1 MLQLVVSLS
10 LHGSADAMRGSV
22 SLRIQSVLWFW
33 YWYLSS
39 CLPLLARSFIT
50 IAQQI
55 ASHVAIVSIEL
66 VSE

>member
-10 LHGSADAMRGSV
+10 RHGSADAMRGSV

-39 CLPLLARSFIT
+39 CLPLLARSFTT
-50 IAQQI
+50 IALNLL
-55 ASHVAIVSIEL
+55 SSFF
-66 VSE
+66 